1 MRFWTPRGQVVRRP
15 EAKMTARFPFV
26 LHASMLSLAIAGFA
40 TEASAGQ
47 NVFSI
52 SGSNVQINGK
62 PFQVIGLRLSNGL
75 VSDAKRQELITNL
88 DVFKSYGI
96 NTFSVFFMGS
106 RFGDVKGYLPD
117 ATIDPTY
124 AARMAIIIEAADA
137 RGMVV
142 LVGCLYWGTSTA
154 KDGLVGWTQTQANQ
168 AIANTVTWLKNN
180 NYRNVFLDPDNEG
193 MSPFTDAPLIA
204 AGHAVDPSIMIACN
218 RGSASVGGGSPTD
231 CQASSDLN
239 IHYGA
244 KVPGKPWLES
254 EGVPDAANY
263 WGAYSKAANYNN
275 YIRIGLY
282 TSAYKALAISDA
294 EDAINNNAGYVLA
307 STWLQCGP
315 GQGIGGPFMTPGGYS
330 NVADVNANTTAV
342 NPDAGVKWWLEA
354 MQAAYGAWGS
364 AGSDGGV
371 PDEGSAGAG
380 GTSGAGGAS
389 VGVGVGTSA
398 GSGGASTGSG
408 GATVP
413 AGDGGLGLA
422 QNTPAD
428 AGCSCDLSA
437 RGDKPGFGLASILV
451 LALGL
456 VLRRPVSPPG

>member
-1 MRFWTPRGQVVRRP
+1 
-15 EAKMTARFPFV
+15 
-26 LHASMLSLAIAGFA
+26 
-40 TEASAGQ
+40 
-47 NVFSI
+47 
-52 SGSNVQINGK
+52 
-62 PFQVIGLRLSNGL
+62 
-75 VSDAKRQELITNL
+75 
-88 DVFKSYGI
+88 
-96 NTFSVFFMGS
+96 
-106 RFGDVKGYLPD
+106 
-117 ATIDPTY
+117 
-124 AARMAIIIEAADA
+124 
-137 RGMVV
+137 
-142 LVGCLYWGTSTA
+142 
-154 KDGLVGWTQTQANQ
+154 
-168 AIANTVTWLKNN
+168 
-180 NYRNVFLDPDNEG
+180 
-193 MSPFTDAPLIA
+193 
-204 AGHAVDPSIMIACN
+204 
-218 RGSASVGGGSPTD
+218 
-231 CQASSDLN
+231 
-239 IHYGA
+239 
-244 KVPGKPWLES
+244 
-254 EGVPDAANY
+254 
-263 WGAYSKAANYNN
+263 
-275 YIRIGLY
+275 
-282 TSAYKALAISDA
+282 LAISDA
-294 EDAINNNAGYVLA
+294 KDAINNNAGYVLA

>member
-1 MRFWTPRGQVVRRP
+1 MLTRP
-15 EAKMTARFPFV
+15 CAHPFV

-40 TEASAGQ
+40 AEASAGQ
-47 NVFSI
+47 NVFSV

-62 PFQVIGLRLSNGL
+62 PFKVIGLRLSNGL
-75 VSDAKRQELITNL
+75 GSDAKTQELITNL
-88 DVFKSYGI
+88 DMFKSYGI

-117 ATIDPTY
+117 ATIDPSY
-124 AARMAIIIEAADA
+124 AARMAKIIEAADA

-168 AIANTVTWLKNN
+168 AIANTVTWLKTNS
-180 NYRNVFLDPDNEG
+180 YRNVFLDPDNEG

-244 KVPGKPWLES
+244 KVAGKPWLES

-263 WGAYSKAANYNN
+263 WGAYSKTANYDN

-294 EDAINNNAGYVLA
+294 KDAINNNAGYVLA

-330 NVADVNANTTAV
+330 NVADVNADTTAV

-364 AGSDGGV
+364 AGSDGGA
-371 PDEGSAGAG
+371 PDAGSAGAG
-380 GTSGAGGAS
+380 GASGVGGAA
-389 VGVGVGTSA
+389 GT
-398 GSGGASTGSG
+398 GGA
-408 GATVP
+408 P
-413 AGDGGLGLA
+413 GLA
-422 QNTPAD
+422 QDTLAD
-428 AGCSCDLSA
+428 AGCSCDLGA

-456 VLRRPVSPPG
+456 VLRSSRVAHPGT